1 MFKTWDRDGGGT
13 VSRKEFRLWWPKIGY
28 EAPVEDLN
36 ALFDEFDVDGSG
48 EIDEDEF
55 KNAYEQR
62 GHLWRKL
69 EELKRQHDEGDA
81 VQRQIDELRAK
92 VSRKTTARQVELDA
106 MAKQREGIAERA
118 SHADRIREEMKG
130 LTENLDAREARLRA
144 FKGGIKEMM
153 VLNSVVRAFQM
164 TPDDAATKVQA
175 AVRGKNARKGSGGKG
190 EPKMSSKRTPSH
202 AQATAR
208 LRGMPEHGL
217 VPAPAP
223 VAAPRPPPAPAVP
236 IVKKISATEAV
247 EPKFAD
253 DFNTALRHWQTHL
266 QKVQPPRAKRPPKD
280 LAAAAKSLV
289 ASSAPARVMP
299 SGIHAALAA
308 SALKAATRADDGGM

>member
-1 MFKTWDRDGGGT
+1 MMMMTSLSIYSARPVQPSVVHAADAIPVRTSRACIVYKEIAELKTKIA
-13 VSRKEFRLWWPKIGY
+13 RKRKDL
-28 EAPVEDLN
+28 AVEDAAVKRMEGGLLVHQ
-36 ALFDEFDVDGSG
+36 AKVD
-48 EIDEDEF
+48 EIDIELVGLNKQLAE
-55 KNAYEQR
+55 KE
-62 GHLWRKL
+62 KI
-69 EELKRQHDEGDA
+69 LKRLAGGM
-81 VQRQIDELRAK
+81 R
-92 VSRKTTARQVELDA
+92 SA
-106 MAKQREGIAERA
+106 MGKMSNIKA
-118 SHADRIREEMKG
+118 MK
-130 LTENLDAREARLRA
+130 L
-144 FKGGIKEMM
+144 
-153 VLNSVVRAFQM
+153 VRAFEL